1 MRMGFADPSPVTDII
16 FGYFTCKKCFPVSN
30 LAGLNSLNALLV
42 RKKMLEIIFF
52 LLTGIKSVQEFA
64 EMGFHDNPE
73 VLDQA

>member
-1 MRMGFADPSPVTDII
+1 MGFADPSPVTDII

-52 LLTGIKSVQEFA
+52 L
-64 EMGFHDNPE
+64 
-73 VLDQA
+73 